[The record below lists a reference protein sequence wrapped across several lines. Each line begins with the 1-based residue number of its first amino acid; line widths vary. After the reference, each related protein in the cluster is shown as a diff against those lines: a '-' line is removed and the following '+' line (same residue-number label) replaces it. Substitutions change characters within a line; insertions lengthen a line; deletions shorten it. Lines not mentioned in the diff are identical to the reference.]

1 MNARLWAWRVKLH
14 IEAHTDQT
22 PYFWTLTIGSN
33 IKTAAQAYVALPK
46 LWDTFRVRIKRLLD
60 GQKWSYCAFV
70 EGQPQRTFMPHFH
83 IISMTK
89 CPMRLK
95 DLACKVGFGYMAN
108 EQRITSLRAA
118 NYVAKYASK
127 QGQEMPRSFRRVRA
141 SRDWAKLPDFDGVA
155 LMVKSRKEN
164 TLDFLLRVHAVTGV
178 FIDDLKDRWLLAN
191 EIWAENAHEG
201 APDLS
206 QTIMR

>member
-14 IEAHTDQT
+14 IEANPDQT

-33 IKTAAQAYVALPK
+33 IKTAAQAYAVLPR
-46 LWDTFRVRIKRLLD
+46 LWDTFRVTLKRLLD
-60 GQKWSYCAFV
+60 AQKWHYVAFV

-108 EQRITSLRAA
+108 EQKITSMRAA

-141 SRDWAKLPDFDGVA
+141 SQGWAKLPPFEGVA

-164 TLDFLLRVHAVTGV
+164 TLDFLLRVHSATGV
-178 FIDDLKDRWLLAN
+178 FIDELKDRWLLAN
-191 EIWAENAHEG
+191 EVWSENAHNR
-201 APDLS
+201 DFS